1 MKRLYPVLL
10 VCLTV
15 VVLPFGCSGADEVTG
30 PQLPELMPKKVPM
43 DPPAARMQPVVVE
56 RTRAPAAASERPRE
70 SLPTL
75 DPTPAPTPR
84 VPPCWK
90 NPENCSGV

>member
-1 MKRLYPVLL
+1 MKRLFPVLL
-10 VCLTV
+10 VGLTV
-15 VVLPFGCSGADEVTG
+15 LVGCNGADEVTG
-30 PQLPELMPKKVPM
+30 PQLPELMPKKVPK

-56 RTRAPAAASERPRE
+56 RSRAPAAASERPRE

-84 VPPCWK
+84 LPPCWK
-90 NPENCSGV
+90 NPENCSGD